1 MVKERRLYRHFKGTL
16 YEILHRAFSSS
27 DPGMTTLVVYR
38 AVSLDGRANT
48 NNIWVRK
55 ESEFEELVEW
65 PNGKQDNRF
74 LLETSTNAAAIQ
86 ELLTPVPS
94 DKEIIEKYGV
104 CGPVGADSDRIKAL
118 EDRIARLEEAT
129 QLKETPVVAPRYKQ
143 CAKCSQTV
151 SHLSFRCRF
160 CGSESFWLSKVP

>member
-1 MVKERRLYRHFKGTL
+1 MVTENGFYRHFKGTL
-16 YEILHRAFSSS
+16 YRVLHSAVSADDATVRF
-27 DPGMTTLVVYR
+27 VVYV
-38 AVSLDGRANT
+38 AADPSTSTTV
-48 NNIWVRK
+48 WVRK
-55 ESEFEELVEW
+55 ESEFSEDVEW
-65 PNGKQDNRF
+65 PNGKRYSRF
-74 LLETSTNAAAIQ
+74 LREFNRNAEAIQ

-104 CGPVGADSDRIKAL
+104 CGPIGADSDRIKAL